1 MDGIYSLI
9 DKSCVLLD
17 KPMQSID
24 EIIKT
29 LANQLSESLPDIAT
43 KSMMDKVINEG
54 FHTTCMGNE
63 CAITH
68 ARCQLMKKS
77 LIAVIRLKPA
87 IDLGAQ
93 DKEDVKLV
101 FLLIGPQKSTS
112 YHLKILSRL
121 ARILNQASFR
131 DGLFKA
137 TNVEQFLNLIK
148 QKEK

>member
-1 MDGIYSLI
+1 MDGINALI
-9 DKSCVLLD
+9 EKSCILLD

-24 EIIKT
+24 EIIKALT
-29 LANQLSESLPDIAT
+29 NQLSERLPDIAPAT
-43 KSMMDKVINEG
+43 LMDKVINEG

-68 ARCQLMKKS
+68 ARCPSMKKS

-87 IDLGAQ
+87 LNLVAL
-93 DKEDVKLV
+93 DKKNVKLV
-101 FLLIGPQKSTS
+101 FLLVGPQKSAS

-121 ARILNQASFR
+121 ARILSHTSFR
-131 DGLFKA
+131 EGLFKA
-137 TNVEQFLNLIK
+137 PDAETFLNLIK

>member
-9 DKSCVLLD
+9 DESCVLLD

-29 LANQLSESLPDIAT
+29 LTNQLSESIPEIAT
-43 KSMMDKVINEG
+43 KSMMGKAINEG
-54 FHTTCMGNE
+54 FHTTCMNNA

-68 ARCQLMKKS
+68 ARCKLMKKS
-77 LIAVIRLKPA
+77 LMAVIRIKPA

-93 DKEDVKLV
+93 DKEKVRLV
-101 FLLIGPQKSTS
+101 FLLVGPQKSSS

-121 ARILNQASFR
+121 ARILNQSSFR
-131 DGLFKA
+131 DSLLNA
-137 TNVEQFLNLIK
+137 TDSEQFLNLIK

>member
-17 KPMQSID
+17 KPVKSID

-29 LANQLSESLPDIAT
+29 LTKQLSENLPDFAT
-43 KSMMDKVINEG
+43 ATLMGKVISEG

-68 ARCQLMKKS
+68 ARCPSMEKS
-77 LIAVIRLKPA
+77 LIAVIRLKPS
-87 IDLGAQ
+87 INLGAQ
-93 DKEDVKLV
+93 DKKNVKLV
-101 FLLIGPQKSTS
+101 FLLVGPQKSTS

-131 DGLFKA
+131 EGLFKA
-137 TNVEQFLNLIK
+137 PDAEKFLNLIK

>member
-9 DKSCVLLD
+9 DKSCILLD
-17 KPMQSID
+17 KQMHSID

-29 LANQLSESLPDIAT
+29 LTNQLSESIPDVAT

-54 FHTTCMGNE
+54 FHTTCMGNK

-68 ARCQLMKKS
+68 ARCRLMKKS

-93 DKEDVKLV
+93 DNEDVKLV
-101 FLLIGPQKSTS
+101 FLLVGPQKSTS

-131 DGLFKA
+131 DSLFEA
-137 TNVEQFLNLIK
+137 PDSEQFLNLIK

>member
-29 LANQLSESLPDIAT
+29 LTNQLNESLPDIAT
-43 KSMMDKVINEG
+43 KSMMDKVFNEG

-77 LIAVIRLKPA
+77 LIAVMRLKPA
-87 IDLGAQ
+87 IDLGAH
-93 DKEDVKLV
+93 DKKNVKLI
-101 FLLIGPQKSTS
+101 FLLVGPQKSSS

-121 ARILNQASFR
+121 ARILNQAPFR
-131 DGLFKA
+131 DGLFEA
-137 TNVEQFLNLIK
+137 ENVEQFLDLIK